1 MKVRTHST
9 LSRTKYVKC
18 FRVETSSYRLVFRL
32 KFIVTLELLYNQAES
47 DFVQCQ
53 TKLRAFLSAVN
64 LNKLNSIELFIKM
77 LYGVWSPLQPDHDAN
92 KSPRSMP
99 VSPPA
104 RNDDRSP
111 IWKQKHLKTSD
122 IFSLPRISTKDFPY
136 INGKIDR
143 SIGINYS
150 SVNFKW
156 TQVFLCYQSFDTLG
170 ARNFSCAV
178 SGFGQVSQ
186 RSMNFLKI
194 QVIQDKSKPTRV
206 AMIWLRVKVNRT
218 RLCTAAHFARN
229 EIKYQYDPGCTIACL
244 SFIPLY
250 KQKFYKCYS
259 LSPS

>member
-1 MKVRTHST
+1 MFST
-9 LSRTKYVKC
+9 TRPWNKQISAPDASQP
-18 FRVETSSYRLVFRL
+18 SSQERWQVADL
-32 KFIVTLELLYNQAES
+32 
-47 DFVQCQ
+47 
-53 TKLRAFLSAVN
+53 
-64 LNKLNSIELFIKM
+64 
-77 LYGVWSPLQPDHDAN
+77 
-92 KSPRSMP
+92 
-99 VSPPA
+99 
-104 RNDDRSP
+104 
-111 IWKQKHLKTSD
+111 KHLKTSD
-122 IFSLPRISTKDFPY
+122 IFSLPRISTKNFPY
-136 INGKIDR
+136 IKGKIDW

-229 EIKYQYDPGCTIACL
+229 EIKCQKSRESGLSQYNLYACTIACL